1 MSRTRELRMD
11 ALATVGLR
19 LHELSEARNKTG
31 YMGVYYNLSS
41 KLAKPYQAQVRYKQA
56 LSG

>member
-1 MSRTRELRMD
+1 ME

-19 LHELSEARNKTG
+19 LHELSEAKNKTG

-41 KLAKPYQAQVRYKQA
+41 KLAKPYQAQVR
-56 LSG
+56 